1 MKRLLTL
8 MLLLVLAF
16 SLLPEGASAA
26 TLSVEPVKEFTFKN
40 PDAEALVFTITNTS
54 KWDLDVTVEV
64 YDQVARQNVQTIT
77 FPLLKGDAPYP
88 VNAYVYKKMTKDSE
102 VNTYRYTIKSAGTT
116 THLYYAQ
123 RLRISGPSDKLIH
136 TYTQFTNTNYPNN
149 TVSSFGPHFRE
160 VTPELT
166 DKWYMF
172 TPIDLSLQ
180 GRQTFILA
188 ASNIY
193 KVGEVYVDVN
203 QDMVN
208 VSYHLFHEEEQGFTT
223 ERLSEFLTFYNS
235 YADVGIVEPEE
246 MPLPSNFA
254 FNQPFSIQ
262 GMLAG
267 DTNVLMF
274 IRNRISYYRFPA
286 PKSEY
291 IRFWENL
298 DEYKAQREGM
308 LLMMDPIPNVAK

>member
-1 MKRLLTL
+1 MKRLLSL
-8 MLLLVLAF
+8 ILLLVLAF
-16 SLLPEGASAA
+16 SLLPQTAAAA
-26 TLSVEPVKEFTFKN
+26 TLSVEPVKEFRFKN
-40 PDAEALVFTITNTS
+40 PDAEATVFTITNTS
-54 KWDLDVTVEV
+54 KWDLEVTVEV
-64 YDQVARQNVQTIT
+64 YDQAARHNVQTIT

-88 VNAYVYKKMTKDSE
+88 VMAYVYKKMTHDSE

-116 THLYYAQ
+116 MRLYYAQ
-123 RLRISGPSDKLIH
+123 RLRVSGPSNKRVH
-136 TYTQFTNTNYPNN
+136 TYTQFTNTHYPNN

-172 TPIDLSLQ
+172 TPIDLSWQ
-180 GRQTFILA
+180 GRQTFVLA

-193 KVGEVYVDVN
+193 EVGEVYVDIN

-208 VSYHLFHEEEQGFTT
+208 VSYRLFHEEEQGFTT
-223 ERLSEFLTFYNS
+223 ERLSEYLTFYNS

-246 MPLPSNFA
+246 MPFPSNFA

-262 GMLAG
+262 GMLNG

-274 IRNRISYYRFPA
+274 IRNRISYFRFPA

-291 IRFWENL
+291 IRFWENK

-308 LLMMDPIPNVAK
+308 LSMMDPIPSFGN